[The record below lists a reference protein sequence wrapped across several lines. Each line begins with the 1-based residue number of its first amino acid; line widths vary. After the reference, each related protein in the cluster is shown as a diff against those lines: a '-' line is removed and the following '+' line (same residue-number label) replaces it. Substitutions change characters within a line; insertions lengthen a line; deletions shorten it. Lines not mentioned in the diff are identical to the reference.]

1 MSNTNTNIAKK
12 KLIVKKDIGKT
23 SGKEYVALVMDFG
36 YRIEFLRVTPQFCA
50 EALGISVPELYALE
64 NGEYLVFE
72 DK

>member
-1 MSNTNTNIAKK
+1 MNK

-23 SGKEYVALVMDFG
+23 SGKEYVALVLDFG
-36 YRIEFLRVTPQFCA
+36 YRKEYLRATPQLCA

-64 NGEYLVFE
+64 NGEYPVFE